1 MAEESPPSSA
11 TPVERARRSL
21 VRTSSHRRSES
32 VACTRMLWNLIANA
46 NTVRLRH
53 EQAQRLCKVV
63 GKQPTALHLPAPA
76 AAADAIARG
85 LATSGASC
93 PTVRTALSSDTSA
106 ALQTALPGVP
116 NTVGRPMTSSAL
128 VSDSR
133 NVPLP
138 VDTEPEL
145 DDMDTTSTRK
155 RSRPSESGSDD
166 EGASRKMQAVA
177 TERVT
182 VMSPTAPPSDTV
194 AEEQPDTPDADG
206 TNENEFQTVFSK
218 SQKRR
223 QRAST
228 APRPVGNIG
237 SPTAPAATP
246 AAHPS
251 TARVVPEPA
260 KPPTATQAASTG
272 VLAAA
277 DTMLRSALSP
287 LDSGTVLFRPANA
300 GASFHRTSRLAIAQA
315 LSALPG
321 VKEVRVNTKKN
332 IVAADASTAE
342 LMDRLLAT
350 SELAGIPVTARPPA
364 DRSQSSGVVQGVDG
378 DYTDEAL
385 LAAVT
390 SEVPVIAAR
399 RQGTSLILRFASPV
413 PPARVHLFRMAFEVR
428 PSRPRPLQCLRC
440 GRYGHITAACRRLER
455 CLRCGNHHGKDA
467 SCTSKVKCLH
477 CGRPHSADST
487 ECQLWQRERRLA
499 TIKASSPTYLP
510 HREAQ
515 AALRSSSSGTSG
527 PQLNQTTGKSYAA
540 AVGAPSKDPRPTGAQ
555 QREPPA
561 GPKKQGSAKP
571 RPPTKAT
578 SQPHADQE
586 NANLRLLL
594 RAVADLLP
602 PENQLRSICLQ
613 EVYVATADLRLPG
626 YIGYHSAT
634 SCILDSCQAA
644 PCMVSAHPQGRPRC
658 AVYVRRELPQANIN
672 VADVTGGALECC
684 AVTVRLRGVDTTV
697 ASVYVRPGQR
707 WNAADLLQL
716 TARLGHNYLLCGDM
730 NAHHTMWGSRTC
742 SSRGRDLVDVI
753 HQLGLQVLNTG
764 SFTFV
769 RKTGRPSCTAIDV
782 SLASEG
788 DRSHWATQPDC
799 WGSDHL
805 PIVITPA
812 GGKIPRTR
820 QCRTVDWRAFR
831 QQLKEAP
838 KTQDFLDL
846 VAAAAQAATIQ
857 SWVPENHPVPD
868 LRHLNLRAARRR
880 AERKYLKAQ
889 RPDHRTLFN
898 RVDAVC
904 RRHANRRRRQSWQGI
919 CHSLSQARGGAKAW
933 RLLRSLVIGPMA
945 RQPVLAVAIRLGIS
959 EQELA
964 ERLADR
970 FAALPLA
977 RPAAITTTPT
987 PKPPQGHHPAWTAS
1001 QIAALCQEPI
1011 FEHELNAAL
1020 ARTKRR
1026 SAPGADGIT
1035 YEMLRNLDVAARQR
1049 LLRAFNDAWQSG
1061 TLPEAW
1067 LTAMVVPVRKHGR
1080 SGAAIAS
1087 YRPVSLTSA
1096 ACKLMEAIAL
1106 QTGFRRHRCTA
1117 DSIADVVSTLE
1128 EARSKGEVALLVLLD
1143 VQSAF
1148 DGLPHMVIESALD
1161 ALGITGFLRAFIRA
1175 FLAGRTL
1182 RVRVGRAVSDP
1193 RPVTAGVPQGSVLS
1207 PFLFN
1212 LVLAGLPGML
1222 PVDKRYPTQCS
1233 LYADDVALWVR
1244 GPRRNLTAIR
1254 RSLQRSLD
1262 AVTSFFRTIGLIVS
1276 PTKTEALLVHP
1287 RVAARRAIRRL
1298 VLGDRPI
1305 PWSKAVTYLGLKIDH
1320 RLTWIPA
1327 VKLATFKATRVQ
1339 TAVGKLLS
1347 RGQGC
1352 TPRLALQLYQGAAT
1366 AVQTYA
1372 LPLVQLAQHRKEQLE
1387 RQHRMAIRRFM
1398 GLPRQSPVAASLAE
1412 AQTWPLSLL
1421 MLRQALNHVDRLHRA
1436 PGGDALL
1443 RRLRSR
1449 PASRMGQICTLYEEL
1464 VPAAPCPIQPP
1475 PPHQQ
1480 PLDLPFEFQDFCQ
1493 PMAVQKDESSTRNSS
1508 AADET
1513 RENQ

>member
-1 MAEESPPSSA
+1 MAHENDIVISGFSA
-11 TPVERARRSL
+11 YFPQADHLVEFKEKLYSGVDMITVDDLRWTPGHMGLPGRHGKIRDLSRFDAQFFHRNPKQAHVMDPQLRMLLE
-21 VRTSSHRRSES
+21 TSYEAIVDAGYDPDTLRKRNIGVFIANSNSES
-32 VACTRMLWNLIANA
+32 YYAFRKD
-46 NTVRLRH
+46 
-53 EQAQRLCKVV
+53 EKVDSNYLL
-63 GKQPTALHLPAPA
+63 GC
-76 AAADAIARG
+76 AR
-85 LATSGASC
+85 SMFSNRVSC
-93 PTVRTALSSDTSA
+93 SLDV
-106 ALQTALPGVP
+106 Q
-116 NTVGRPMTSSAL
+116 
-128 VSDSR
+128 
-133 NVPLP
+133 
-138 VDTEPEL
+138 DTEPVL

-218 SQKRR
+218 SQKLR

-237 SPTAPAATP
+237 PPTAPAATP

-260 KPPTATQAASTG
+260 KPPTATQAAFTG

-321 VKEVRVNTKKN
+321 VKG
-332 IVAADASTAE
+332 
-342 LMDRLLAT
+342 
-350 SELAGIPVTARPPA
+350 LAGIPVTARPPA

-378 DYTDEAL
+378 DYTNEAL

-390 SEVPVIAAR
+390 FEVPVIAAR
-399 RQGTSLILRFASPV
+399 RQATSLLLRFASPV
-413 PPARVHLFRMAFEVR
+413 PAAHVHLFRMTACGVDAMDT
-428 PSRPRPLQCLRC
+428 SLQLAGDYSDACAAVTTM
-440 GRYGHITAACRRLER
+440 GRTPAAPARLS
-455 CLRCGNHHGKDA
+455 A
-467 SCTSKVKCLH
+467 CTE
-477 CGRPHSADST
+477 GRPHSADSA

-515 AALRSSSSGTSG
+515 ASLRSSSSWMGG

-540 AVGAPSKDPRPTGAQ
+540 AVGAPSKVPRPTGAQ

-561 GPKKQGSAKP
+561 GPKKQGSTKP

-613 EVYVATADLRLPG
+613 A
-626 YIGYHSAT
+626 
-634 SCILDSCQAA
+634 AA

-658 AVYVRRELPQANIN
+658 AVYVRRELPHANIN
-672 VADVTGGALECC
+672 VADVTEGDLECC

-697 ASVYVRPGQR
+697 VSVYVRPGQR

-742 SSRGRDLVDVI
+742 SSRGSDLVDVI

-769 RKTGRPSCTAIDV
+769 RKTGRPSCTAID
-782 SLASEG
+782 
-788 DRSHWATQPDC
+788 PDS

-838 KTQDFLDL
+838 NNQDFLDL

-857 SWVPENHPVPD
+857 YWVPENHPVPD
-868 LRHLNLRAARRR
+868 LRHLNLRATRCR
-880 AERKYLKAQ
+880 AERKYLKTQ
-889 RPDHRTLFN
+889 CPDHRTLFN
-898 RVDAVC
+898 RVDAV
-904 RRHANRRRRQSWQGI
+904 
-919 CHSLSQARGGAKAW
+919 RGGAKAW

-970 FAALPLA
+970 CAPLPLA
-977 RPAAITTTPT
+977 RPAPITTTPT
-987 PKPPQGHHPAWTAS
+987 PKQPQGHHPAWTAS
-1001 QIAALCQEPI
+1001 QIAAL
-1011 FEHELNAAL
+1011 
-1020 ARTKRR
+1020 
-1026 SAPGADGIT
+1026 
-1035 YEMLRNLDVAARQR
+1035 
-1049 LLRAFNDAWQSG
+1049 AF
-1061 TLPEAW
+1061 
-1067 LTAMVVPVRKHGR
+1067 
-1080 SGAAIAS
+1080 
-1087 YRPVSLTSA
+1087 
-1096 ACKLMEAIAL
+1096 
-1106 QTGFRRHRCTA
+1106 
-1117 DSIADVVSTLE
+1117 
-1128 EARSKGEVALLVLLD
+1128 
-1143 VQSAF
+1143 
-1148 DGLPHMVIESALD
+1148 
-1161 ALGITGFLRAFIRA
+1161 
-1175 FLAGRTL
+1175 
-1182 RVRVGRAVSDP
+1182 
-1193 RPVTAGVPQGSVLS
+1193 
-1207 PFLFN
+1207 
-1212 LVLAGLPGML
+1212 
-1222 PVDKRYPTQCS
+1222 
-1233 LYADDVALWVR
+1233 
-1244 GPRRNLTAIR
+1244 
-1254 RSLQRSLD
+1254 
-1262 AVTSFFRTIGLIVS
+1262 
-1276 PTKTEALLVHP
+1276 
-1287 RVAARRAIRRL
+1287 RRL

-1305 PWSKAVTYLGLKIDH
+1305 PWSKAVTYLRLKIDH

-1327 VKLATFKATRVQ
+1327 VKLATFKATSVE

-1352 TPRLALQLYQGAAT
+1352 TTRLALQLYQGGAT

-1372 LPLVQLAQHRKEQLE
+1372 VPLVQPAQHRKEQLE

-1398 GLPRQSPVAASLAE
+1398 VLPRQSPVAASVAE

-1421 MLRQALNHVDRLHRA
+1421 MLRQALHHVDHLHRA

-1480 PLDLPFEFQDFCQ
+1480 PLDMHSELGNLNKRRTPVCELHQS
-1493 PMAVQKDESSTRNSS
+1493 AVAKLHDRLRGHLLYSILANITTGPSMTIDTACSSTLVALNEAVLALRSGRCEAAIVGAGNLNLDPCVALNFKQMGVLSEDGKCKSFDSNGDGYVRSEVIGCMFLQRFSDARRVYTKVVNVNVNTDGYKLEGMPFPS
-1508 AADET
+1508 AIVHEQLLRATYAEANVDPQKVVYVEAHGT
-1513 RENQ
+1513 GTKVGGPQELEAISNALCPPEREKPLKVGSVKSNMGHAESACG